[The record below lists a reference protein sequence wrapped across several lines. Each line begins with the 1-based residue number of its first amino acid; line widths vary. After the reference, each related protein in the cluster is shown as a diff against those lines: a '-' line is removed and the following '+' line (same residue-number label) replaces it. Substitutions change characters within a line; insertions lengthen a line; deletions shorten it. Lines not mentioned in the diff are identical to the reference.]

1 MLGCLREFLT
11 RGRLWCS
18 ISVRRTGASSERFLT
33 KFGGQLMSGKMWRR
47 NLKYHI
53 TLYVLLTAV
62 GFLVNCISANAQT
75 ATGRVIGTVTD
86 SQCAATA
93 AAEVYALYLR
103 ALSISNTR

>member
-11 RGRLWCS
+11 RRRLWCS

-86 SQCAATA
+86 TQGAAIAGAKVAVTN
-93 AAEVYALYLR
+93 
-103 ALSISNTR
+103 S